1 MEEDSIFAKYLRIK
15 CEEWLWVGDVLLYRS
30 EIGNL
35 GEITSTITKI
45 VLKDE
50 NLLKLDVHGFVT
62 CHGSQIRKLKTLVN
76 GG

>member
-35 GEITSTITKI
+35 GETTSTIK
-45 VLKDE
+45 KD
-50 NLLKLDVHGFVT
+50 
-62 CHGSQIRKLKTLVN
+62 CA
-76 GG
+76 